1 MPRLF
6 PTISAIVPALPA
18 ATFTHAGL
26 HVGLTSRIVT
36 VDGKEIGLA
45 ATKYA
50 LLRLLVRHAGRGRHC
65 GHAPGLGHGHRHAG
79 GCPAGVHQKL
89 GHLRAKKQ
97 RVGGKVG
104 GWVG

>member
-50 LLRLLVRHAGRGRHC
+50 LLRLLVRHAGRVLTHRQILREI
-65 GHAPGLGHGHRHAG
+65 LGPNAEERR
-79 GCPAGVHQKL
+79 Q
-89 GHLRAKKQ
+89 
-97 RVGGKVG
+97 
-104 GWVG
+104 